1 MVSIDAIEYDAQLL
15 VEGNDQ
21 RNFFRAMLRHMNLG
35 GVQIHNFGG
44 VDELRAYAANLADS
58 DEFSQIVKSV
68 GIVRDAEGSAESAF
82 RSVQGALR
90 NAGMNVP
97 NAPGVKT
104 DGSPSVSVF
113 ILPDNESGGMLETLL
128 CRTFEDTPMNGCI
141 DGFFDCVS
149 GETGERP
156 HRPEKSRAHAYIA
169 TTPEPQVSV
178 GVAAQ
183 RGYWNLDHA
192 AFGGV
197 RRFLQSLRPTGEN
210 PSP

>member
-1 MVSIDAIEYDAQLL
+1 ML
-15 VEGNDQ
+15 VEGNDE
-21 RNFFRAMLRHMNLG
+21 RNFFGAMLRHLNMD
-35 GVQIHNFGG
+35 GVQIQNFGG
-44 VDELRAYAANLADS
+44 VDNLRNFLTTFARLDDFLES
-58 DEFSQIVKSV
+58 VGSV
-68 GIVRDAEGSAESAF
+68 GIVRDAETSAEPAF

-97 NAPGVKT
+97 NAPGVKI

-149 GETGERP
+149 GETGERL

>member
-1 MVSIDAIEYDAQLL
+1 
-15 VEGNDQ
+15 
-21 RNFFRAMLRHMNLG
+21 MLRHMSLG
-35 GVQIHNFGG
+35 GVQIQNFGG
-44 VDELRAYAANLADS
+44 VNNLRNFLTTFARLDDFLEN
-58 DEFSQIVKSV
+58 VGSV
-68 GIVRDAEGSAESAF
+68 GIVRDAEISAESAF

-90 NAGMNVP
+90 NADMNVP

-104 DGSPSVSVF
+104 GGSPSVSVF
-113 ILPDNESGGMLETLL
+113 ILPDNQSGGMLETLL

-192 AFGGV
+192 AFDGV

>member
-21 RNFFRAMLRHMNLG
+21 RNFFGAMLRHMNMD

-44 VDELRAYAANLADS
+44 VDELRDYVANLADS
-58 DEFSQIVKSV
+58 DEFSQTVKSL
-68 GIVRDAEGSAESAF
+68 GIVRDAEISAESAF
-82 RSVQGALR
+82 QSVQSALR
-90 NAGMNVP
+90 NANMIVP
-97 NAPGVKT
+97 NAPGVKA

-113 ILPDNESGGMLETLL
+113 ILPDNQSGGMLETLL
-128 CRTFEDTPMNGCI
+128 CRTFENTPMNGCI
-141 DGFFDCVS
+141 DDFLDCA
-149 GETGERP
+149 GDETGERLR
-156 HRPEKSRAHAYIA
+156 RPEKSRAHAYIA

-192 AFGGV
+192 AFDGV
-197 RRFLQSLRPTGEN
+197 RRFLRSLRPIGEN

>member
-1 MVSIDAIEYDAQLL
+1 MPAINPINQRAQLL
-15 VEGNDQ
+15 VEGNDE
-21 RNFFRAMLRHMNLG
+21 RNFFGAMLRHMSLG
-35 GVQIHNFGG
+35 GVQIQNFGG
-44 VDELRAYAANLADS
+44 VNNLRNFLTTFARLDDFLEN
-58 DEFSQIVKSV
+58 VGSV
-68 GIVRDAEGSAESAF
+68 GIVRDAEISAESAF

-90 NAGMNVP
+90 NADMNVP

-104 DGSPSVSVF
+104 GGSPSVSVF
-113 ILPDNESGGMLETLL
+113 ILPDNQSGGMLETLL

-192 AFGGV
+192 AFDGV